1 MALRGFPSAASGF
14 VDAVLRALRYAPA
27 LLVLLLAGAMAY
39 DGLHWWSAARI
50 DRRIRSGIILPDAA
64 RVTPEVAFAQGYTL
78 AARGESLRALTRYRQ
93 AADVGG
99 PLAVAALYNIGNLH
113 LRQGLAAQE
122 AGQKAQSLALFEL
135 AKQSYRDALALE
147 PGYWDAKYNLERTLR
162 LAPDAA
168 PSAPLPGEQALHQ
181 KKAIVIRD
189 MPLGPP

>member
-1 MALRGFPSAASGF
+1 M
-14 VDAVLRALRYAPA
+14 D
-27 LLVLLLAGAMAY
+27 
-39 DGLHWWSAARI
+39 H
-50 DRRIRSGIILPDAA
+50 RIRSGVILPDTA
-64 RVTPEVAFAQGYTL
+64 RVSPEVAFAQGYAL

-93 AADVGG
+93 AADAGG
-99 PLAVAALYNIGNLH
+99 PLAAAALYNIGNLH
-113 LRQGLAAQE
+113 LRQALAAQD

-147 PGYWDAKYNLERTLR
+147 PRYWDAKYNLERTLR

-168 PSAPLPGEQALHQ
+168 SSPPTPGEQAQHQ